1 MIRINLLPREIIEK
15 RKFERMIT
23 FVAIGGLAVFVIV
36 AAVWGVMAWQVAAR
50 NSLLQAEQ
58 GTAAT
63 LRSSAEALKV
73 FEDKEGALESRLS
86 IAREALAERADWGRI
101 VNEFSLV
108 LPSDVWL
115 DALSGDEESGLTI
128 DCSALDSVTD
138 APDFGHKAV
147 AKTLVRLADLEL
159 VDDVWL
165 VSSTKGVYAETEDK
179 VITFSITTGV
189 VRPAAPDTTTTSSE
203 PAPPSQSAQ

>member
-15 RKFERMIT
+15 RKFERLIT
-23 FVAIGGLAVFVIV
+23 FVALGGLVVFLVV
-36 AAVWGVMAWQVAAR
+36 AAVWGVMAWQVAGR

-58 GTAAT
+58 DTAVT
-63 LRSSAEALKV
+63 LRNSAEALKV

-86 IAREALAERADWGRI
+86 IAREALAKRADWGRI

-115 DALSGDEESGLTI
+115 DSLSGDEESGLTI

-138 APDFGHKAV
+138 VPDFGHKAV

-159 VDDVWL
+159 VDEVWL
-165 VSSTKGVYAETEDK
+165 VSSTKSAYEDTEDY

-189 VRPAAPDTTTTSSE
+189 VRPAAPDTTTNSSE